1 MDGSKPLKA
10 SVNDESMP
18 RIDQDEQ
25 EMRNAHCSA
34 LKF

>member
-18 RIDQDEQ
+18 RIDQDQQ

>member
-18 RIDQDEQ
+18 RIDQDQQ
-25 EMRNAHCSA
+25 EKRKASCTA
-34 LKF
+34 LEF

>member
-25 EMRNAHCSA
+25 EMRMRIVQR
-34 LKF
+34 